1 MIVIDKFAFCFF
13 ANDINKVVEQE
24 KEIIK
29 LTSKYQIERWYRHD
43 RVSGKYTSFSQ
54 MVNDAIDDTDSE
66 FMIFCNPK
74 TNFISEDIE
83 TILDKLSSG
92 YCLATVVS
100 FGLFGFSK
108 ELIRRIGMMDERF
121 INGEWEDNDFAVRL
135 NHFGKAVYWMYDYD
149 KYTTLRT
156 KAPNLTYITRS
167 IFADKYNI
175 TDDTIYV
182 DSKLFN
188 HKKISKRHREKKQFI
203 YDSWMSSEH
212 TVTDCYIRD
221 FLFKNVVLENPTY
234 SEKNVNFNLKISRD
248 LENYRLELNSDTN
261 IKVFFSLL
269 KSIEDGGTSMWNNE
283 IFTNQWKTVT
293 VFHKKEMEL
302 RLFINDNQFFVTM
315 ISPIDELDLNF
326 RVPVLIKW

>member
-1 MIVIDKFAFCFF
+1 
-13 ANDINKVVEQE
+13 
-24 KEIIK
+24 
-29 LTSKYQIERWYRHD
+29 
-43 RVSGKYTSFSQ
+43 
-54 MVNDAIDDTDSE
+54 
-66 FMIFCNPK
+66 
-74 TNFISEDIE
+74 
-83 TILDKLSSG
+83 
-92 YCLATVVS
+92 
-100 FGLFGFSK
+100 
-108 ELIRRIGMMDERF
+108 MMDERF

-149 KYTTLRT
+149 KYATLRT
-156 KAPNLTYITRS
+156 KASNLTYITQS

-212 TVTDCYIRD
+212 TVTDCYISD

-234 SEKNVNFNLKISRD
+234 SEKIVNFNLKISRD

-269 KSIEDGGTSMWNNE
+269 KSIDDGGTSMWNNE

-302 RLFINDNQFFVTM
+302 RLFINDNQFFVTT

-326 RVPVLIKW
+326 RIPVLIKW